1 MAQTNNNETQNLN
14 SNLNNNL
21 TSSGTF
27 GYYQWC
33 NFGKWKGYSFY
44 DIANEKDYKYL
55 KWIIYTQ
62 QNPKTNTGD
71 FRISYESMQH
81 IHCALRSEIDGGT
94 WKQEYKPVY
103 GVNGVEDLNTSLL
116 IYTTE
121 TGLTSPSI
129 LYKKCINCE
138 NYKNNKMFTDTGN
151 NNNKC
156 NTCTKLISETTPLY
170 TSQSLPVLTSNST
183 SNNLITQPH
192 INPNIFIKLFKQF
205 VPVEEIEKMQC
216 LNK

>member
-14 SNLNNNL
+14 NNLNNNL
-21 TSSGTF
+21 TTSDTY

-44 DIANEKDYKYL
+44 DIANEKDYGYL
-55 KWIIYTQ
+55 KKLIYSQ
-62 QNPKTNTGD
+62 QNPKINPKTGKT
-71 FRISYESMQH
+71 FHISNESMQH
-81 IHCALRSEIDGGT
+81 IHCALRSEVDGGT
-94 WKQEYKPVY
+94 WNQEYKPVY

-116 IYTTE
+116 VYITE

-138 NYKNNKMFTDTGN
+138 NYKNNKMFTGTGN

-156 NTCTKLISETTPLY
+156 NTCTKLITETSNSLY
-170 TSQSLPVLTSNST
+170 TSQSLPVLA

-192 INPNIFIKLFKQF
+192 INPNIFMKLFKQF
-205 VPVEEIEKMQC
+205 VPAEEIEKMQC